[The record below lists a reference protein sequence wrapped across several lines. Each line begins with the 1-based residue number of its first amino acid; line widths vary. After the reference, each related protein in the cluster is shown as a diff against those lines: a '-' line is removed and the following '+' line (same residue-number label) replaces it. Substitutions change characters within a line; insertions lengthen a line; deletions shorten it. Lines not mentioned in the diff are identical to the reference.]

1 MLRALPTPQAVSDAA
16 PPVVK
21 PAAAALLNE
30 KAIAAAA
37 QLGSLASSLQGAGVR
52 SDIADA
58 AAALRA
64 VALAL
69 TNAGAAQI
77 APAPAPA
84 SIEGREAGRVGVAG
98 KAAADDTDDSS
109 SKADGAAQPEATKG
123 KAA

>member
-84 SIEGREAGRVGVAG
+84 EGREAGRVGVAG
-98 KAAADDTDDSS
+98 KAAADDIDDSS
-109 SKADGAAQPEATKG
+109 SKASGEAQPEATKG

>member
-1 MLRALPTPQAVSDAA
+1 MLRALPTPQAVPDPA
-16 PPVVK
+16 PVVK

-98 KAAADDTDDSS
+98 KAAVDDTDDSS